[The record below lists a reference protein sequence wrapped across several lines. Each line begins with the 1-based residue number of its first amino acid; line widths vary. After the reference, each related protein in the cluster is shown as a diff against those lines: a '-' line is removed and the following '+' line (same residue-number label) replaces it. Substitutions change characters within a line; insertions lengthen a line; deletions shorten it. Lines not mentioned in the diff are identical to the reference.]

1 MPLAFSHPKLRKP
14 YNFIAIVITL
24 CLFDGCAS
32 RAETNYDTPNAS
44 RTSVRES
51 LDEADRL
58 FSQRTDIENLR
69 KAVRIVGALRTP
81 DERNF
86 EVEWK
91 YAKYC
96 FFLGKVEKD
105 QDKAAEL
112 FEKGRAA
119 GAIAAR
125 VQSDRPDGHFWFAAN
140 LGELARI
147 SPLTVG
153 LKSVDDIRNSMEKVI
168 AIEPGYQ
175 GASAFDALGQLEMA
189 TRLFKGGKTEKAVEY
204 YEKGIALS
212 PDNSNI
218 RLHLAEAYL
227 VLKRDA
233 EARKQIDTILS
244 MKPNPEFVGEHQ
256 VVVDKAKELLSKNF

>member
-1 MPLAFSHPKLRKP
+1 MPLAFSHPKPSKP

-24 CLFDGCAS
+24 CLLDGCA
-32 RAETNYDTPNAS
+32 RKAETNSTALTDSLAAE
-44 RTSVRES
+44 RKS

-58 FSQRTDIENLR
+58 FSQRSDIENLR
-69 KAVRIVGALRTP
+69 KAIRITGALRTP
-81 DERNF
+81 DHRNF

-91 YAKYC
+91 FAKYC

-125 VQSDRPDGHFWFAAN
+125 LQSDKPDGHFWFGAN

-168 AIEPGYQ
+168 EIEPGYQ
-175 GASAFDALGQLEMA
+175 GASAYDALGQLEMA
-189 TRLFKGGKTEKAVEY
+189 TRLFKGGRTQRAVEY
-204 YEKGIALS
+204 YEKGLALS

-218 RLHLAEAYL
+218 RLHLAEAYFA
-227 VLKRDA
+227 LKRDA
-233 EARKQIDTILS
+233 DARKQIETILS